1 MATIHRMIKSTAL
14 FAVVLGLTSSWAAKA
29 PVSDDKLKKNAQ
41 AIVSGKVL
49 EVTSE
54 VKPSKVET
62 GPGTHRDTVFTITIE
77 VETVSKGDK
86 VKAGDKIKVLAWKT
100 HTRQPNEPGLQGHGS
115 IPRKGNVVT
124 CHLKGTGF
132 YLKKSKASTFVPIHP
147 NGIKVDKPE
156 G

>member
-1 MATIHRMIKSTAL
+1 MTTVNRMIKRTAL
-14 FAVVLGLTSSWAAKA
+14 AVALGLSSSWAAKA
-29 PVSDDKLKKNAQ
+29 PVSDEKLKKQAL

-86 VKAGDKIKVLAWKT
+86 VKAGDKIKVLAWRT
-100 HTRQPNEPGLQGHGS
+100 HTREPNEPGLQGYSS
-115 IPRKGNVVT
+115 IPEKGNTIT

-132 YLKKSKASTFVPIHP
+132 YLKESKASTYVPIHP
-147 NGIKVDKPE
+147 NGIKIDKPK